1 MLFAWHAWAVGKPKS
16 MAIGANQTLG
26 GEIAYNRLLK
36 FSPEKSARKFFERSR
51 LGRGYSSMGG
61 VITDD

>member
-51 LGRGYSSMGG
+51 LGRG
-61 VITDD
+61 

>member
-16 MAIGANQTLG
+16 MARGAHQTLG

-36 FSPEKSARKFFERSR
+36 FSSGKISQKLFERSR
-51 LGRGYSSMGG
+51 LGRG
-61 VITDD
+61 